1 MKKAFL
7 LLIAVMMLTGTVWF
21 SVGAASDAS
30 IKTTVYSEFF
40 MDAKAGEQ
48 VPAQLGT
55 ADGNLQNL
63 SCAAT
68 EQPGYI
74 SCQFPETYAG
84 QQLPIQLTKNKVMH
98 VYVVPV
104 PAK

>member
-55 ADGNLQNL
+55 ADGNLQDL

-68 EQPGYI
+68 EYAGYV
-74 SCQFPETYAG
+74 SCQFPEKYAG
-84 QQLPIQLTKNKVMH
+84 QHVPVQLTKDKVMH
-98 VYVVPV
+98 VFVVNVPV
-104 PAK
+104 N